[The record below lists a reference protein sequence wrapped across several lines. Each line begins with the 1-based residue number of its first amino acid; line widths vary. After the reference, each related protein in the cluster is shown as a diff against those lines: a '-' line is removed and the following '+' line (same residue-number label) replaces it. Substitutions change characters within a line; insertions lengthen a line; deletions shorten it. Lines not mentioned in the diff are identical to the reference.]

1 MLFIYEIKSE
11 LIFFFGENTLTSPKF
26 MYMLLTSP
34 LFSHLTKTSP
44 AVSSS
49 LGSVKNLISHLS
61 SLFFFPRN
69 SQSPKFIPGFS
80 VSSKEITPTSTIDE
94 SNNELGIFHS
104 HLFVRYSW
112 FYLSIVFFNRPFLLY
127 DDVSHPLNFF
137 FVQLCSKLFG

>member
-1 MLFIYEIKSE
+1 
-11 LIFFFGENTLTSPKF
+11 

-34 LFSHLTKTSP
+34 LFSHLTKTFP

-137 FVQLCSKLFG
+137 LCNYVPSYLDKKNRVRFIIGSVKTKTK